1 MSDST
6 AEIKGAAARL
16 AAAMPSGGKRLTMEF
31 GTVVG
36 VHDAALDV
44 MLRGAVVTVPL
55 GRSCTGCVSTDRA
68 VVLSQGPLAVCIGT
82 MAAV

>member
-6 AEIKGAAARL
+6 AEIRGAAARL
-16 AAAMPSGGKRLTMEF
+16 VAAIPSGGKRLTMEF

-36 VHDAALDV
+36 VHDTALDV
-44 MLRGAVVTVPL
+44 MLRGAVVTVPMA
-55 GRSCTGCVSTDRA
+55 RSCTGCVITDRA
-68 VVLSQGPLAVCIGT
+68 VVLSQGPLAVCVGT

>member
-6 AEIKGAAARL
+6 VEIKGAAARL
-16 AAAMPSGGKRLTMEF
+16 AAAMPSSGKHLTMEF

-36 VHDAALDV
+36 IHGTTLDV
-44 MLRGAVVTVPL
+44 MLHGTVVTFPMV
-55 GRSCTGCVSTDRA
+55 RSCTGCVITDRA
-68 VVLSQGPLAVCIGT
+68 VILSQGPLAVCVGT

>member
-6 AEIKGAAARL
+6 AEIKGAATRL

-36 VHDAALDV
+36 VHDTALDV
-44 MLRGAVVTVPL
+44 MLHGAVMTVPMV
-55 GRSCTGCVSTDRA
+55 RSCTGCVITDRA
-68 VVLSQGPLAVCIGT
+68 VILSQGPLAVCIGT

>member
-16 AAAMPSGGKRLTMEF
+16 AAAMPPGGKRLTLEF

-44 MLRGAVVTVPL
+44 MLRGAVVTVPMV
-55 GRSCTGCVSTDRA
+55 RSCTGCVITDRA
-68 VVLSQGPLAVCIGT
+68 VVLSQGPLAVCVGT